1 MATKEMLDPTLRRTA
16 VAVVVGALAVVFDT
30 TIVSIALHTLTTDLH
45 ATVDTI
51 QWVSTGYL
59 LALGVTIPLVGW
71 AQSRLGGKRLWILG
85 LSIFLLAS
93 ILCSLAWSAPSLIAF
108 RVLQGMGGGIMLPL
122 MSTLVVQAARGKNL
136 GQVIATM
143 SLPVVLGPILG
154 PVLGGLILTFA
165 SWHWMFWVNVP
176 FCVVG
181 LVLAVRMLPADQPE
195 QRIRLDVVG
204 LALLSP
210 AVVGMLFGLSN
221 VGRDGGFGRTDVL
234 VPLIA
239 GIALLAGFVRW
250 APHRG
255 GSALV
260 DIRLLRFRPLATSSA
275 LLFLSGFA
283 LYGAMLLLPLYWQEV
298 RGTDALGAGLLLVP
312 QGIGTLL
319 SRSLAGRLTDRIGAR
334 WISITGFAIVA
345 TATVPFALAT
355 PTTNEALL
363 MAALLVRGLG
373 LGAVTIPL
381 MSVAFLGLERAE
393 VPHASTITRIATQV
407 GGSFGVAVL
416 AVVLHAAMSGA
427 RAPVDVAAAFDRSFW
442 WAIAFA
448 GAAVLLSF
456 LLPGRPE
463 PEEPVGAF
471 VGRKRT
477 TPIAVRAD

>member
-1 MATKEMLDPTLRRTA
+1 MSTKAVFDPALRRTA
-16 VAVVVGALAVVFDT
+16 IVVIVGALAVVFDT
-30 TIVSIALHTLTTDLH
+30 TIVSVALHTLATDLH

-51 QWVSTGYL
+51 QWISTGYL
-59 LALGVTIPLVGW
+59 LALGVTIPVVGW

-108 RVLQGMGGGIMLPL
+108 RVLQGIGGGIMLPL

-143 SLPVVLGPILG
+143 SLPAMLGPILG

-165 SWHWMFWVNVP
+165 SWRWMFWVNVP

-181 LVLAVRMLPADQPE
+181 LVLAVRMLPADGPG
-195 QRIRLDVVG
+195 QRVRLDLVG

-210 AVVGMLFGLSN
+210 AVIGMLYGLSN
-221 VGRDGGFGRTDVL
+221 VSRDGGFARMDVF

-239 GIALLAGFVRW
+239 GIALLGGFIWWAAHRAG
-250 APHRG
+250 A
-255 GSALV
+255 ALV

-334 WISITGFAIVA
+334 WISIAGFEIVAVA
-345 TATVPFALAT
+345 TAPFALAT
-355 PTTNEALL
+355 PTTNEVLL
-363 MAALLVRGLG
+363 MAALLVRGFG

-381 MSVAFLGLERAE
+381 MSVAFLGLERAD

-416 AVVLHAAMSGA
+416 AVILHGA
-427 RAPVDVAAAFDRSFW
+427 SVGAQEPGEIAAAFDRSFW

-448 GAAVLLSF
+448 GVAVLLSF
-456 LLPGRPE
+456 MLPGRPE
-463 PEEPVGAF
+463 AREPVVAA
-471 VGRKRT
+471 VERKPS
-477 TPIAVRAD
+477 TPAAVRSR

>member
-1 MATKEMLDPTLRRTA
+1 MATREVLDPALRRTA
-16 VAVVVGALAVVFDT
+16 IAVVVGALAVIFDT
-30 TIVSIALHTLTTDLH
+30 TIVSIALRTLATDLR

-59 LALGVTIPLVGW
+59 LALGVTIPVVGW
-71 AQSRLGGKRLWILG
+71 AQSRLGGKRLWLLG

-108 RVLQGMGGGIMLPL
+108 RVLQGIGGGIMLPL

-136 GQVIATM
+136 GRVIATM
-143 SLPVVLGPILG
+143 SLPAVLGPILG

-165 SWHWMFWVNVP
+165 SWRWMFWVNVP

-181 LVLAVRMLPADQPE
+181 LALAIRMLPADRPDP
-195 QRIRLDVVG
+195 RVRLDTVG

-210 AVVGMLFGLSN
+210 AVIGMLYGLSN
-221 VGRDGGFGRTDVL
+221 VSRDGGFGRTDVF
-234 VPLIA
+234 VPLVA
-239 GIALLAGFVRW
+239 GIALLGGFIGWAAHRAG
-250 APHRG
+250 G
-255 GSALV
+255 ALV
-260 DIRLLRFRPLATSSA
+260 DIRLLRFRPLAASSA

-312 QGIGTLL
+312 QGIGTFL

-334 WISITGFAIVA
+334 WISITGFAIV
-345 TATVPFALAT
+345 TIATVPFALAT
-355 PTTNEALL
+355 PTTSEVLL
-363 MAALLVRGLG
+363 MAALLVRGFG

-381 MSVAFLGLERAE
+381 MSVAFLGLERAD

-416 AVVLHAAMSGA
+416 AVILHAAIIGA
-427 RAPVDVAAAFDRSFW
+427 QAPGDVAAAFDRSFW
-442 WAIAFA
+442 WAIGF
-448 GAAVLLSF
+448 GGIAVLLSF
-456 LLPGRPE
+456 LLPGRPDARK
-463 PEEPVGAF
+463 PVVAA
-471 VGRKRT
+471 VERRPRT
-477 TPIAVRAD
+477 PTAVRSR

>member
-1 MATKEMLDPTLRRTA
+1 MATKEGLDPALRRTA
-16 VAVVVGALAVVFDT
+16 IAVVVGALAVVFDT
-30 TIVSIALHTLTTDLH
+30 TIVSIALHTLTTELH

-59 LALGVTIPLVGW
+59 LALGVTIPVVGW

-93 ILCSLAWSAPSLIAF
+93 ILCSVAWSAPSLIAF
-108 RVLQGMGGGIMLPL
+108 RVLQGIGGGIMLPL

-181 LVLAVRMLPADQPE
+181 LVLAARMLPADRPA
-195 QRIRLDVVG
+195 QRVRLDVVG

-210 AVVGMLFGLSN
+210 SVVGMLYGLSN
-221 VGRDGGFGRTDVL
+221 VSRDGGFGRTDVL
-234 VPLIA
+234 IPLIA
-239 GIALLAGFVRW
+239 GIALLGGFIGW
-250 APHRG
+250 AAHRA

-319 SRSLAGRLTDRIGAR
+319 SRSLAGRLTDRMGAR

-345 TATVPFALAT
+345 LATVPFALAT
-355 PTTNEALL
+355 PTTNEVLL
-363 MAALLVRGLG
+363 MAALLVRGFG

-381 MSVAFLGLERAE
+381 MSVAFLGLERAD

-416 AVVLHAAMSGA
+416 AVILHTAMSGA
-427 RAPVDVAAAFDRSFW
+427 QAPREVAASFDRSFW

-448 GAAVLLSF
+448 GAAVVLSF
-456 LLPGRPE
+456 VLPGPPRSGG
-463 PEEPVGAF
+463 PVVVTVAPD
-471 VGRKRT
+471 RL
-477 TPIAVRAD
+477 TPTPMRSH